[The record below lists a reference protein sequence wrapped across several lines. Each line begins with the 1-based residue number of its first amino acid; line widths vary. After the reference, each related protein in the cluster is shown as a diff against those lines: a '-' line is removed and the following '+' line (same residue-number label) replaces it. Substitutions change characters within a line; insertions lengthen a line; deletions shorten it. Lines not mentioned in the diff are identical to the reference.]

1 MTDMEPL
8 MVDELR
14 REFRRTRPPRRAI
27 LNGWQA
33 AIYRVTVSTP
43 ETIIGY
49 KIMWFPAD
57 REAEALRRTSENTLF
72 ELLEFLNP

>member
-1 MTDMEPL
+1 MTDVEPL

-14 REFRRTRPPRRAI
+14 REFRRTRPPRRAM
-27 LNGWQA
+27 LDGWQA
-33 AIYRVTVSTP
+33 AIFRVTVTTP
-43 ETIIGY
+43 ETLIGY

-57 REAEALRRTSENTLF
+57 REAQALRHTCKNTLF